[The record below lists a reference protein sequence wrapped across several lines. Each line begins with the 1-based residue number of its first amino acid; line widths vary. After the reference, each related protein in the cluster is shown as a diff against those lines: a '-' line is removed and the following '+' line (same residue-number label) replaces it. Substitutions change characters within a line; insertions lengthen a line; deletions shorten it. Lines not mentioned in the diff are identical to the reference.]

1 MAELKEQT
9 IEKEFVPY
17 DLALELKELGFDEKC
32 FGFYG
37 LSRDDYKTIR
47 LSIFQNLK
55 TDYLPDVHHLDVTCD
70 APLFQQ
76 TLRFFREKY
85 MLSGEIY
92 IFKNIWNFDIE
103 DISNS
108 IQLYTSDIMCYNS
121 YEEAELECLVKLIDI
136 VKKQNVK

>member
-1 MAELKEQT
+1 MAELKERT
-9 IEKEFVPY
+9 IKKEFVPY
-17 DLALELKELGFDEKC
+17 DLALELKELGFDEEVVSM
-32 FGFYG
+32 FYNG
-37 LSRDDYKTIR
+37 DNITYLNIPNKVNNEIISINKQKLNCLSRPTF
-47 LSIFQNLK
+47 SQAF
-55 TDYLPDVHHLDVTCD
+55 
-70 APLFQQ
+70 
-76 TLRFFREKY
+76 RFFREKY

-136 VKKQNVK
+136 VKRQNVK

>member
-1 MAELKEQT
+1 MK
-9 IEKEFVPY
+9 IENEFIPY
-17 DLALELKELGFDEKC
+17 DQALELKELGCDEPC
-32 FGFYG
+32 FAFYG

-55 TDYLPDVHHLDVTCD
+55 TDYLSDVHHLDVTCD
-70 APLFQQ
+70 APLYQQ
-76 TLRFFREKY
+76 AFRFFREKY

-103 DISNS
+103 DINNS
-108 IQLYTSDIMCYNS
+108 MQLYTSDIICYNS

-136 VKKQNVK
+136 VKKQNLK

>member
-1 MAELKEQT
+1 MKEQ
-9 IEKEFVPY
+9 FVTY
-17 DLALELKELGFDEKC
+17 EIALKLKELGFNEPC
-32 FGFYG
+32 FAFYG

-55 TDYLPDVHHLDVTCD
+55 TDYLPDIHHLDVTCD
-70 APLFQQ
+70 APLYQQ
-76 TLRFFREKY
+76 AFRFFRAKY

-121 YEEAELECLVKLIDI
+121 YEEAELECLVKLIEI
-136 VKKQNVK
+136 AKEQNVK